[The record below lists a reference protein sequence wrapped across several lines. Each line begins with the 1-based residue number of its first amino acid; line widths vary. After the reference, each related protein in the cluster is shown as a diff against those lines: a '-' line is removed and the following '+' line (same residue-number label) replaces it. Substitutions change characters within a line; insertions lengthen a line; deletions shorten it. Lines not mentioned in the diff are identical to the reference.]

1 MIERARSVVVV
12 ADSSKLGRIAFA
24 QICALDA
31 VDELITDEDAPAAM
45 VDELTAAGVAVTVA
59 RG

>member
-12 ADSSKLGRIAFA
+12 TDSSKLGRVAFA

-45 VDELTAAGVAVTVA
+45 LGELTAAGVAVTVA
-59 RG
+59 TG

>member
-1 MIERARSVVVV
+1 VVVT
-12 ADSSKLGRIAFA
+12 DSSKLGRVAFA

-45 VDELTAAGVAVTVA
+45 LGELTAAGVAVTVA
-59 RG
+59 TG